1 MQVVLIQYVNR
12 GKILKTNDKK
22 KIENENNSSIITEKF
37 LHHLR
42 FLAW

>member
-22 KIENENNSSIITEKF
+22 KIENEIIAVSLLKSFYTISDF
-37 LHHLR
+37 
-42 FLAW
+42 